1 MEGRM
6 ENAAARSKLPLPLPV
21 VGANLEDQ
29 HGTVGTAQDALAG
42 HKAVTRNRYPRYA
55 SNRVATNAPTKGFI
69 LFLINFMTNHPICG
83 SCPHS
88 YHGSKIH
95 HRMMKSQWQ
104 HFHGV
109 VACSRTL
116 GYLKGQHVFQ
126 SHGLLSSRSQ
136 FCIPLPPRLTMT
148 LMPPRFVS
156 TEWSHSGFG
165 L

>member
-6 ENAAARSKLPLPLPV
+6 ENAAAGSKLPLPLPV

-55 SNRVATNAPTKGFI
+55 SNRVAINAPTKGFI

-95 HRMMKSQWQ
+95 HCMMKSQRQ

-148 LMPPRFVS
+148 LMLPRFVS